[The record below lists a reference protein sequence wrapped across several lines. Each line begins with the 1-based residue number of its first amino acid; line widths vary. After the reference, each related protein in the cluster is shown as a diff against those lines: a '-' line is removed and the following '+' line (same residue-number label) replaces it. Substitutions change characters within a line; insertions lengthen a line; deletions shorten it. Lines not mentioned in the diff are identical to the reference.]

1 MQGRGLV
8 EFDEMKLAYLAIKDV
23 DKVIASD
30 SDSKLED
37 AWNVISEIGV
47 DKFDEVNTNLIL
59 GSIKDALMR
68 IYLEKEQTLN
78 DSINV

>member
-1 MQGRGLV
+1 MTGRGLS
-8 EFDEMKLAYLAIKDV
+8 EFEEMKLAYLAIKDV
-23 DKVIASD
+23 DKVINSD
-30 SDSKLED
+30 SESKLED